1 LWAEWNGKY
10 RDTVR
15 KYWKGDEGVLSELG
29 YRLTGSSDLYQRDGR
44 RPSAS
49 INFVTAHDGFT
60 LNDLVSFNEKHN
72 EANGE
77 ENRDGANDNESWNH
91 GVEGPTNDPAIR
103 EERERQKRNFMATL
117 LLSHGVPMICGGDEI
132 GRTQRGNNNAYCQD
146 NEISWYEWNLDAA
159 ALDMLDFTRRLINL
173 RKEHPNLRRQKFF
186 QGRRIEPHLSM
197 ASEVD
202 GRHVQDL
209 TWVRPDGEEMTE
221 EEWGLGWVRCLG
233 LKLSGRTLDHVDTLG
248 QPVIDKTFLILLNPH
263 WEPIDF
269 YMPKMHGEKA
279 WRLCLD
285 TRVARK
291 VDDDFLI
298 EAGQPFTLIPRSL
311 AVFTEVED

>member
-1 LWAEWNGKY
+1 
-10 RDTVR
+10 
-15 KYWKGDEGVLSELG
+15 
-29 YRLTGSSDLYQRDGR
+29 
-44 RPSAS
+44 
-49 INFVTAHDGFT
+49 
-60 LNDLVSFNEKHN
+60 
-72 EANGE
+72 
-77 ENRDGANDNESWNH
+77 
-91 GVEGPTNDPAIR
+91 
-103 EERERQKRNFMATL
+103 
-117 LLSHGVPMICGGDEI
+117 
-132 GRTQRGNNNAYCQD
+132 
-146 NEISWYEWNLDAA
+146 
-159 ALDMLDFTRRLINL
+159 
-173 RKEHPNLRRQKFF
+173 
-186 QGRRIEPHLSM
+186 
-197 ASEVD
+197 VD